1 MEKGLL
7 PELVQVHIS
16 ARVTASSSGPRATA
30 DSKAVPM
37 RAASRIKSLAAVAA
51 VRFPL
56 VLPVRIRV
64 DEVPVVVPVV
74 PYKEVPAAVVEASMV
89 ERVVKGNFAKPQ
101 PAHLLLAVSSEGKSS

>member
-16 ARVTASSSGPRATA
+16 ARVTAGSSGPRATA
-30 DSKAVPM
+30 DSKAVPL
-37 RAASRIKSLAAVAA
+37 RAASRITAVAS

-64 DEVPVVVPVV
+64 DKAPVVVPVLLDE
-74 PYKEVPAAVVEASMV
+74 EVPAAIAEASMEESV
-89 ERVVKGNFAKPQ
+89 AKGKHLQGRSGPC
-101 PAHLLLAVSSEGKSS
+101 LLLALSGKGRSS